1 MMSKKYVMDTPD
13 GDKRATFKLFEEF
26 IDKDLRIKLA
36 TYEGYRFI
44 IGESPYPNASNVISP
59 SPNGIYQREG
69 IPEVAFLSSDW
80 TIDVILVCGI
90 LFGSIDK
97 ATKFLDW
104 IIPKGK
110 NTISLFGEFLYQ
122 KCKILLINRYDLTKT
137 GRKNRDPLIT
147 KLVKKFKPIKI
158 LVVGKRTTK
167 TFNKTVRHVATDI
180 VHPAGANARFN
191 SSDWLNAYFLD
202 SKALSGGSQ
211 LKGFKI

>member
-1 MMSKKYVMDTPD
+1 MSKDNVIDVIEDAEYDE
-13 GDKRATFKLFEEF
+13 FKLFEEF
-26 IDKDLRIKLA
+26 IDKDLHIKLA
-36 TYEGYRFI
+36 KNEGYRFI
-44 IGESPYPNASNVISP
+44 IGESPYPNASNIILP
-59 SPNGIYQREG
+59 SSNGIYQKEG

-122 KCKILLINRYDLTKT
+122 ECKILIINRYDLTKN

-167 TFNKTVRHVATDI
+167 TFRKAVQHVATDI
-180 VHPAGANARFN
+180 VHPTGANAYFYP
-191 SSDWLNAYFLD
+191 SDWLNAYFLD
-202 SKALSGGSQ
+202 SKIMSQ
-211 LKGFKI
+211 PTLLKDFKI